1 MVTDRRSG
9 PNDRR
14 SLEID
19 RRSLLLGSLAMLPV
33 GASRNAFAQ
42 TGNADAGALDAAFV
56 SAAKKADGSFAVVL
70 LSADGRLVRE
80 VALSARGHDIALHR
94 ASGSAVVFARRP
106 GTFAVAFAL
115 DGRRNP
121 EILTAVAGRHFYGH
135 GAFSADGRLLYVS
148 ENDIANA
155 RGVVGQYDV
164 AAGFKRI
171 GEFSSYGIGPHEII
185 LLPDG
190 KTLAIANGGIDTVPE
205 SGREN
210 LNLDAMAPS
219 LVLVDAT
226 TGALIAN
233 HTLDAGL
240 HRLSIRHIA
249 ADVSGT
255 VWFGGQWEGDIAATP
270 ELIGRAGRDSAL
282 RLIAPQAALGSSL
295 KGYIGSMAASADGRI
310 IAASAP
316 KAGRILYID
325 AATGEVRAQSDLK
338 DGCGI
343 AGDHDDVFAVT
354 SGLGAFRHEV
364 PGRAII
370 AEAALADL
378 AFDNHLRKLG

>member
-1 MVTDRRSG
+1 MVIDRK
-9 PNDRR
+9 

-19 RRSLLLGSLAMLPV
+19 RRSLLLGSLALLPV
-33 GASRNAFAQ
+33 GAVPKAFAQ
-42 TGNADAGALDAAFV
+42 TGTVDATARDAAFV

-70 LSADGRLVRE
+70 LSAGGRLVRE

-94 ASGSAVVFARRP
+94 ATSSAVVFARRP

-115 DGRRNP
+115 DGRREP
-121 EILTAVAGRHFYGH
+121 VIFTATPGRHFYGH

-155 RGVVGQYDV
+155 RGVVGMYDV
-164 AAGFKRI
+164 SAGFKRI
-171 GEFSSYGIGPHEII
+171 GEFPSFGVGPHEII

-190 KTLAIANGGIDTVPE
+190 RTLAIANGGIDTVPE

-210 LNLDAMAPS
+210 LNLDDMAPS

-255 VWFGGQWEGDIAATP
+255 IWFGGQWEGDVAATP
-270 ELIGRAGRDSAL
+270 ELIGRAGRDVAL
-282 RLIAPQAALGSSL
+282 RLIAPHAALGASL

-325 AATGEVRAQSDLK
+325 AASGEVRAHSDLK

-364 PGRAII
+364 PGQSII
-370 AEAALADL
+370 SEAALADL
-378 AFDNHLRKLG
+378 AFDNHLRRLG

>member
-1 MVTDRRSG
+1 M
-9 PNDRR
+9 
-14 SLEID
+14 ID
-19 RRSLLLGSLAMLPV
+19 RRSLLLGSLAMLPA
-33 GASRNAFAQ
+33 GLAKNAFAQ
-42 TGNADAGALDAAFV
+42 ADSTGAVVPDAAFV
-56 SAAKKADGSFAVVL
+56 AAAKKADGSFAVVL
-70 LSADGRLVRE
+70 LSADGHLVRE
-80 VALSARGHDIALHR
+80 VALSARGHDIAIHR
-94 ASGSAVVFARRP
+94 ASAKAVVFARRP

-115 DGRRNP
+115 DGRREP
-121 EILTAVAGRHFYGH
+121 AIFTADPGRHFYGH

-164 AAGFKRI
+164 EAGFKRI
-171 GEFSSYGIGPHEII
+171 GEFPSFGVGPHEII
-185 LLPDG
+185 LMADG

-210 LNLDAMAPS
+210 LNLEDMAPS

-226 TGALIAN
+226 TGTLIAN

-249 ADVSGT
+249 ADAGGK
-255 VWFGGQWEGDIAATP
+255 VWFGGQWEGDASATP

-282 RLIAPQAALGSSL
+282 HLITPQAALGASL

-325 AATGEVRAQSDLK
+325 TGTGEVRAQSDLK

-343 AGDHDDVFAVT
+343 AGDHEDDFAVT

-364 PGRAII
+364 PGRSII
-370 AEAALADL
+370 SESTVAGL
-378 AFDNHLRKLG
+378 AFDNHLRKIG

>member
-1 MVTDRRSG
+1 M
-9 PNDRR
+9 
-14 SLEID
+14 ID
-19 RRSLLLGSLAMLPV
+19 RRSLLLGTLAILPV
-33 GASRNAFAQ
+33 ANYSKAFAQ
-42 TGNADAGALDAAFV
+42 QGNAGAATLEAAFV
-56 SAAKKADGSFAVVL
+56 SAARKPDGSFAVVL
-70 LSADGRLVRE
+70 LSAVGRLVRE
-80 VALSARGHDIALHR
+80 VALSARGHDIAVHR
-94 ASGSAVVFARRP
+94 ATASAVVFARRP

-115 DGRRNP
+115 DGRRQP
-121 EILTAVAGRHFYGH
+121 VIFTAIAGRHFYGH

-164 AAGFKRI
+164 NAGFKRI
-171 GEFSSYGIGPHEII
+171 GEFPSFGVGPHEII

-210 LNLDAMAPS
+210 LNLDDMAPS

-226 TGALIAN
+226 TGTLIAN
-233 HTLDAGL
+233 HTLAAHL
-240 HRLSIRHIA
+240 QRLSIRHLA
-249 ADVSGT
+249 ADTNGT
-255 VWFGGQWEGDIAATP
+255 VWFGGQWEGDVAVTP

-282 RLIAPQAALGSSL
+282 RLIAPQAALGGAL

-343 AGDHDDVFAVT
+343 AGVHDDVFAVT

-364 PGRAII
+364 PGKAVI
-370 AEAALADL
+370 AEAALAEL